1 MKDSASDDKSLYANL
16 YGQEI
21 LVVVGFVPLEDKRP
35 TEDISYMTS
44 VREKVSSKIFDTLKS
59 IELFDDM
66 HSPAKPEDYLV
77 ITGEIRRFG
86 WESFDTMISYIPG
99 LNVLPFF
106 GLPSNRVDSEAEI
119 YLVLKNT
126 RSGEVILDFSELS
139 KKRKKYNIYNFKQER
154 AEEDLAQCFDIVLNK
169 IRRRISLNKGK
180 ILEMVK
186 SIAVEAT
193 KAEAKAAAK
202 AEPKVEV
209 KETPKEEPEE
219 KLEEV
224 EETPETEA
232 EEAIEVITEEKPRE
246 ETQKPAVVEVKEA
259 PKEELKEESKHVPQV
274 KTEEVEEVIETQHKE
289 EVVGQIEE

>member
-1 MKDSASDDKSLYANL
+1 MLKGSASDDKSLYANL

-44 VREKVSSKIFDTLKS
+44 VREKVSSKIFDTLQS

-66 HSPAKPEDYLV
+66 HSPDKPEDYLV
-77 ITGEIRRFG
+77 MTGEIRRFG

-126 RSGEVILDFSELS
+126 RSGEVILDFSESS

-193 KAEAKAAAK
+193 KAEAKA
-202 AEPKVEV
+202 EPKVEV
-209 KETPKEEPEE
+209 KEIPKEEPEE
-219 KLEEV
+219 KLEEI
-224 EETPETEA
+224 EETLETEA
-232 EEAIEVITEEKPRE
+232 EETIEVTVEEKPQE
-246 ETQKPAVVEVKEA
+246 ETQKPAVVEVEEE
-259 PKEELKEESKHVPQV
+259 PKEESEQIPQV
-274 KTEEVEEVIETQHKE
+274 KTEEVEEVTETQKE
-289 EVVGQIEE
+289 EVAEQVGE